1 MKHSIL
7 KQGLAALLTALML
20 LAITG
25 AAPAPERL
33 EAPQV
38 GPVSSEK
45 TVRVK
50 DVDELVAAIGP
61 NTAVELQP
69 GEYALAAASTYGQ
82 ATGNQYCR
90 WEAASEGGYELIISG
105 VNGLT
110 LLGAGTDETTILAQD
125 RYANVLRFVGCG
137 QLTVSRFTAGH
148 DPAPGY
154 CFGGV
159 LRLEHC
165 NGVAVEGCALF
176 GCGVV
181 GVDAVDCSDVAVT
194 ASRIYE
200 CSDIAVSAESCR
212 NVTVRDCEIDHN
224 GWKNEYFASCLFQSY
239 GGDGFT
245 VDNCR
250 IHDNFAGL
258 LLQCSTTHAA
268 SFTANQVNYNKL
280 QNAFA
285 MFVFPATVDGCS
297 FHGNDVLSLYPADL
311 DEPSLS
317 VLDGEGKVSDG
328 ALESALEVRT
338 LQGGELETPPLREPT
353 EVAPG
358 GEIVV
363 TTVDEFLAAIGPD
376 RIVVLDGESFCLAD
390 AAGYGREDGQYYR
403 WDKVYDGYQ
412 LTIVGASGMTI
423 RAAEGRGAVTLTAV
437 PRYADVLSYQ
447 GCDAVRV
454 SGLTLGHTE
463 APSECSGAV
472 LNYEGCTGVLVDGCR
487 LYGCGTM
494 GVYAYNCTDVALADC
509 EIYECSIGGVTLYAV
524 YSASFGN
531 CRIHDVPSPAL
542 ALYDCYE
549 VTWNEAPVTGNHYD
563 VNEAGELV
571 PVVVVPLG

>member
-1 MKHSIL
+1 
-7 KQGLAALLTALML
+7 
-20 LAITG
+20 
-25 AAPAPERL
+25 
-33 EAPQV
+33 
-38 GPVSSEK
+38 
-45 TVRVK
+45 
-50 DVDELVAAIGP
+50 
-61 NTAVELQP
+61 
-69 GEYALAAASTYGQ
+69 
-82 ATGNQYCR
+82 
-90 WEAASEGGYELIISG
+90 
-105 VNGLT
+105 
-110 LLGAGTDETTILAQD
+110 
-125 RYANVLRFVGCG
+125 
-137 QLTVSRFTAGH
+137 
-148 DPAPGY
+148 
-154 CFGGV
+154 V

-165 NGVAVEGCALF
+165 NGVAVEGCGLF
-176 GCGVV
+176 GCGIV
-181 GVDAVDCSDVAVT
+181 GIDAVDCSGVAVT
-194 ASRIYE
+194 DSRIYE
-200 CSDIAVSAESCR
+200 CSDSAVSAESCR
-212 NVTVRDCEIDHN
+212 NMTVQNCEIDHN
-224 GWKNEYFASCLFQSY
+224 GWKNEYPASCLFRSN
-239 GGDGFT
+239 GGDGFA
-245 VDNCR
+245 VDRCR
-250 IHDNFAGL
+250 IHDNTAGL
-258 LLQCSTTHAA
+258 LLQCSTTRNVA
-268 SFTANQVNYNKL
+268 FTSNQVSYNKL
-280 QNAFA
+280 QSAFA
-285 MFVFPATVDGCS
+285 LFVFPATVDGCS
-297 FHGNDVLSLYPADL
+297 FHGNDVYSLYPEGT
-311 DEPSLS
+311 DEPTLS
-317 VLDGEGKVSDG
+317 VVNGEGQAADG
-328 ALESALEVRT
+328 ALESALEIKSLQGPEIDFPT
-338 LQGGELETPPLREPT
+338 LQEPT

-358 GEIVV
+358 GQIVV

-376 RIVVLDGESFCLAD
+376 RTVVLDGESFCLAD

-571 PVVVVPLG
+571 PVEIAG